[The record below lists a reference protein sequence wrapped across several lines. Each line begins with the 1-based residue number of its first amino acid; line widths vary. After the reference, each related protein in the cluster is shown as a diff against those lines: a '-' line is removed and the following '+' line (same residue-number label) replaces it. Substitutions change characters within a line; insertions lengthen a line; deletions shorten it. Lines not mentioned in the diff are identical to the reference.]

1 MGLLGMVG
9 FGMGLA
15 HGSVGAFAAFAYIR
29 MTAEWRLCRLLHQ
42 WTAFS
47 SEHHAQVFAAEKETP
62 LNPREFRGVDL

>member
-29 MTAEWRLCRLLHQ
+29 MTAEWRLCKELHQ
-42 WTAFS
+42 RAAFS
-47 SEHHAQVFAAEKETP
+47 SERCAQ
-62 LNPREFRGVDL
+62 EFLQLKKKHP